1 MRALANWPDFSATKA
16 LLVVADN
23 PHVTQVHSVL
33 AIEGVA
39 RLVKSS
45 DKEPADARLDAA
57 LEAMKVARRD
67 QDKTL
72 LLSALASVHDRK
84 AAEAIKPYL
93 TVPKFQKK
101 PPWQR

>member
-1 MRALANWPDFSATKA
+1 M
-16 LLVVADN
+16 
-23 PHVTQVHSVL
+23 L

-84 AAEAIKPYL
+84 AVEAIKPYL
-93 TVPKFQKK
+93 TVPKFQKEAALAAMSLAESLRRRTGRLRETWPK
-101 PPWQR
+101 R